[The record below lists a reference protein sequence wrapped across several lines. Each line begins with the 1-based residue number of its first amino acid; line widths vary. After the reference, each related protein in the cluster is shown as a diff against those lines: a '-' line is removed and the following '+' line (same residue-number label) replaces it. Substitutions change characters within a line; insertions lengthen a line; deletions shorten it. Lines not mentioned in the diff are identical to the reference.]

1 MRRTKMQILKGLIIK
16 EYSMSKLTTEHCK
29 EILNQRLLIG
39 SDKASDGKRKRFYF
53 HVWLN
58 EYIVEHGSHGDE
70 KIIDSG
76 QAVEELLEVYNEL

>member
-1 MRRTKMQILKGLIIK
+1 MSDLDTRHVK
-16 EYSMSKLTTEHCK
+16 EVLY
-29 EILNQRLLIG
+29 QRLLIG
-39 SDKASDGKRKRFYF
+39 SDKAIDGERKRFYF

-58 EYIVEHGSHGDE
+58 EYQVEHGSHSRE